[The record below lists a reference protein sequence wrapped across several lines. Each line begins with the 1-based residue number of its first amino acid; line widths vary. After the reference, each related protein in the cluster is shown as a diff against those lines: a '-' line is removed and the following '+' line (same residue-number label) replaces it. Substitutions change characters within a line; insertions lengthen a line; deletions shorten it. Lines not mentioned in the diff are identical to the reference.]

1 MKEENGNEKKKA
13 GKKKNSEKRFYLFT
27 AIGCA
32 VALLAIIIVA
42 VAVSGSGNVEGK
54 KPSTN
59 NSQSSSTPTEE
70 PDSSP
75 DDGKDDGDEPVV
87 SVPEGMVLPIAA
99 ASVGNDYGFYHNTTL
114 NNYYVHTGVD
124 FMAEVGAEVFAV
136 EDGVVESIYKDD
148 LLLGTEITVFHA
160 DGVKSV
166 YRFVTEAE
174 NLKVGD
180 SVKKG
185 DVIATV
191 AEPTGNE
198 YKDGAHLHF
207 EITKQGASVDPT
219 EYLTLEEK

>member
-1 MKEENGNEKKKA
+1 MKEENGNEKKKSD
-13 GKKKNSEKRFYLFT
+13 KKKNSEKKFYLFT

-42 VAVSGSGNVEGK
+42 VAVSGSDNVEGK
-54 KPSTN
+54 KPSN
-59 NSQSSSTPTEE
+59 NSQSSSAPVQD
-70 PDSSP
+70 PNSSP
-75 DDGKDDGDEPVV
+75 DDGKDNGDEPVI
-87 SVPEGMVLPIAA
+87 SVPEGMVMPIAA
-99 ASVGNDYGFYHNTTL
+99 ASIGNDYGFYHNTTL

-124 FMAEVGAEVFAV
+124 FMAEVGAQVFAV

-148 LLLGTEITVFHA
+148 LLLGTEIVVAHE

-166 YRFVTEAE
+166 YRFVTETE
-174 NLKVGD
+174 GLKVGD

>member
-1 MKEENGNEKKKA
+1 MKEENGNEKKKPA
-13 GKKKNSEKRFYLFT
+13 KNKKIGEKKFYLFT

-42 VAVSGSGNVEGK
+42 VVVSSAQNVEGK

-59 NSQSSSTPTEE
+59 NSQSSSTPVED

-75 DDGKDDGDEPVV
+75 DDENDGNKPVV
-87 SVPEGMVLPIAA
+87 SVPEGMVMPIAA

-114 NNYYVHTGVD
+114 NNYYVHKGVD

-148 LLLGTEITVFHA
+148 LLLGTEIVVSHE
-160 DGVKSV
+160 GGLKSV

-174 NLKVGD
+174 GLKVGD

-207 EITKQGASVDPT
+207 ELVKNGVNIDPAT
-219 EYLTLEEK
+219 QLTLEEK